1 MAMSKKKILFFSIGF
16 IAFGVGGYFLYK
28 RFSKGKGLNI
38 FKKKE
43 GAGAGALPFTST
55 AEGNKFRGWIN
66 DTFPNYA
73 KQIDLDR
80 TGSYNNSYIQQA
92 WDKYGSQYK
101 V

>member
-43 GAGAGALPFTST
+43 GAGAG
-55 AEGNKFRGWIN
+55 GVG
-66 DTFPNYA
+66 
-73 KQIDLDR
+73 
-80 TGSYNNSYIQQA
+80 
-92 WDKYGSQYK
+92 
-101 V
+101 